1 MTNPSIKGR
10 LRTCVFG
17 LHRGLRSIV
26 RVGPSIHHRSDGQ
39 HDREYSGDSFE
50 QAVRLFEYL
59 SYPKIFL
66 KFLKKFHPRDQ
77 SLVTR
82 LADDIFNTYTGR
94 LADTTNFC
102 TYVVAKWMS
111 FLDIE
116 RLEVD
121 IDLGWVLDKEKIL
134 IYGWWKFSELNWD
147 QLSCAGLILV
157 GLN

>member
-1 MTNPSIKGR
+1 MTNPRIKGR
-10 LRTCVFG
+10 LSTCVFG

-66 KFLKKFHPRDQ
+66 KFFKKFYPRDQ

-82 LADDIFNTYTGR
+82 LADDIFNIYWPSR
-94 LADTTNFC
+94 RHHQ
-102 TYVVAKWMS
+102 
-111 FLDIE
+111 FLYLRRGKMDE
-116 RLEVD
+116 
-121 IDLGWVLDKEKIL
+121 
-134 IYGWWKFSELNWD
+134 FS
-147 QLSCAGLILV
+147 
-157 GLN
+157 